1 MSVQAVS
8 NTLNG
13 TQRSSRILKAL
24 YHRAMERREEFMIY
38 YRPDLMADRLLCSDR
53 TRIGSQLPTVHIDG
67 CKGLMGNQN
76 ASKAKKGGAR

>member
-13 TQRSSRILKAL
+13 MQRSPRILKAL